1 MTEFKDFFNDD
12 PWENLKTSS
21 YPDGQRLYLKDNRFW
36 VALNEEEELV
46 FFVEEEGLHE
56 VKKPK
61 ELSGLDILITPF
73 ENNKTRLVCTLK
85 EQGLKDKFSIVA
97 KDVAYSVSEY
107 KGSDLIIQ
115 SKERILSWANFLKPS
130 RKGLTFSEWIGLWG
144 ELYTLVNILGNALTM
159 ENAVKFWIGP
169 ENKKQDFTMNKI
181 AIETKTT
188 LSGDGSV
195 IKISSLEQLEKITQE
210 LYLMHI
216 FCNYTTNEEAF
227 SLEKLHKKCLELTNN
242 DQATQLK
249 FLNKVNKLYGKASQ
263 EQLETGLEF
272 MSYDLFLV
280 DEEFPKLVPETVP
293 NSVSKAKYEITS
305 RGLAKYRVE
314 KKLEDI
320 VKHE

>member
-1 MTEFKDFFNDD
+1 
-12 PWENLKTSS
+12 
-21 YPDGQRLYLKDNRFW
+21 
-36 VALNEEEELV
+36 
-46 FFVEEEGLHE
+46 
-56 VKKPK
+56 
-61 ELSGLDILITPF
+61 
-73 ENNKTRLVCTLK
+73 
-85 EQGLKDKFSIVA
+85 
-97 KDVAYSVSEY
+97 
-107 KGSDLIIQ
+107 
-115 SKERILSWANFLKPS
+115 
-130 RKGLTFSEWIGLWG
+130 
-144 ELYTLVNILGNALTM
+144 
-159 ENAVKFWIGP
+159 
-169 ENKKQDFTMNKI
+169 MNKI

-188 LSGDGSV
+188 LSGDGST
-195 IKISSLEQLEKITQE
+195 IKISSLEQLEKVTQE

-227 SLEKLHKKCLELTNN
+227 SLEKLYKKCLELTNN

-280 DEEFPKLVPETVP
+280 DEGFPKLVPETVP

-305 RGLAKYRVE
+305 QGLAKFRVE

>member
-1 MTEFKDFFNDD
+1 MAEFKDFFNDD
-12 PWENLKTSS
+12 PWANLQGSS
-21 YPDGQRLYLKDNRFW
+21 YPDGQRLYLKDGRFW
-36 VALNEEEELV
+36 VSLNEEEELV
-46 FFVEEEGLHE
+46 FFVEEEGLHD
-56 VKKPK
+56 VKKPQ

-85 EQGLKDKFSIVA
+85 EKGLKDKFSIIA
-97 KDVAYSVSEY
+97 KDVAYTVSEY
-107 KGSDLIIQ
+107 RGIDLIIQ

-144 ELYTLVNILGNALTM
+144 ELYTLVNILGSKLTM
-159 ENAVKFWIGP
+159 ESAVKFWIGP

-216 FCNYTTNEEAF
+216 FCNYTTREDAF
-227 SLEKLHKKCLELTNN
+227 SLKKLHQKCLELTAN
-242 DQATQLK
+242 DQVTQLK
-249 FLNKVNKLYGKASQ
+249 YLHKVNKLYGKASQ

-280 DEEFPKLVPETVP
+280 EEEFPKLIPQNVP
-293 NSVSKAKYEITS
+293 NSVSKVKYEITS
-305 RGLAKYRVE
+305 QGLSRFRVDN
-314 KKLEDI
+314 KLEDI
-320 VKHE
+320 VTHE